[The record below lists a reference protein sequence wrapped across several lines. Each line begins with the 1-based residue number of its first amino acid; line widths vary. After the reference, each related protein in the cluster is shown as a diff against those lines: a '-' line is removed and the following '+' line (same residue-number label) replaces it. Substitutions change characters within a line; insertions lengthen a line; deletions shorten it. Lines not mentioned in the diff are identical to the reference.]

1 MTAHSLS
8 NIKSL
13 LERHTSSIP
22 MPRVVTTGNHA
33 VPMTLLHFVDECLPQ
48 YILHGLNL
56 PKGIPDRDEVK
67 YETAF
72 VGPGMRKHPDLHYIP
87 ARLSQVPMLFHTTR
101 VPDVV
106 LLHTSTP
113 VLRDGVMTVSLGI
126 EVNVM
131 PAAIEACKKHGGLV
145 LAQMNPNMPY
155 THGDTEFAL
164 DDLDGVVEVDEAI
177 SGTSGMVPPTLDD
190 TTAIIGERV
199 ATRVQDGAT
208 MQLGIGEVPD
218 ATLQGLV
225 ARKNLGVWTEMFSDG
240 VLALN
245 AAGALDADRPLNT
258 SFVFGSEALYEW
270 LNHNERVRVLRT
282 ETINNPANIA
292 LQPGMTSVNTALQVD
307 LFAQANASRIHA
319 RIHSGFGGQTDFIV
333 GALHAHGGQALMAL
347 RSWHP
352 KANVSTIVPMLNETT
367 TSFQHTAIITEQGVA
382 EVFAHDEKTQA
393 KALIEQTAHPDAREE
408 LWMGARMLGLA

>member
-1 MTAHSLS
+1 MTVQTHSE
-8 NIKSL
+8 IKAL
-13 LERHTSSIP
+13 LERHANPSI

-33 VPMTLLHFVDECLPQ
+33 VPMALLHFVDECLPK
-48 YILHGLNL
+48 YILNGLNL
-56 PKGIPDRDEVK
+56 PMGIPDRDEVL

-72 VGPGMRKHPDLHYIP
+72 VGRGMRKHPDLHYIP

-106 LLHTSTP
+106 VLHTTTP
-113 VLRDGVMTVSLGI
+113 VLRDGVMKVSLGI

-131 PAAIEACKKHGGLV
+131 PAAIEACKKNGGTV

-155 THGDTEFAL
+155 TYGDTEIDLA
-164 DDLDGVVEVDEAI
+164 DLDGVMEVDAPVSGEA
-177 SGTSGMVPPTLDD
+177 GAAAPMLDD
-190 TTAIIGERV
+190 ITLAIGERV

-208 MQLGIGEVPD
+208 MQLGIGAVPD

-225 ARKNLGVWTEMFSDG
+225 QRKNLGVWTEMFSDG
-240 VLALN
+240 VLTLD
-245 AAGALDADRPLNT
+245 AAGALDPDRLLNA
-258 SFVFGSEALYEW
+258 SFVFGSEELYAW
-270 LNHNERVRVLRT
+270 LNHNERVRLLRT
-282 ETINNPANIA
+282 ETINNPGNIA
-292 LQPGMTSVNTALQVD
+292 QQPGMTSVNTALQVD

-333 GALHAHGGQALMAL
+333 GALHAPGGQALMAL

-352 KANVSTIVPMLNETT
+352 KANVSTIVPMLNEPT

-382 EVFAHDEKTQA
+382 EIFGHDEKAQA
-393 KALIEQTAHPDAREE
+393 KALIEHTAHPDAHEE
-408 LWMGARMLGLA
+408 LWIGAQMLGLT